1 LFKHGGGAQP
11 TTTPSASAPRTSAPS
26 APTSPASTPAPA
38 PAPSAKTPASTP
50 TPAKSPPKKASAP
63 PKPSSPKPATAAG
76 TPTPSQSQ
84 SPKPASTASS
94 PPAGTAPA
102 ATPAGAAAPAA
113 AAALD
118 LTGLEQRLRETK
130 AIGMFTKLSLKNQVD
145 DLLTQF
151 KAFHNKQ
158 AKLSQSDLRQRYDLL
173 LLKVLSLLQDD
184 DPSLASAISSS
195 REAIWG
201 ILIDP
206 VKFAKLS

>member
-11 TTTPSASAPRTSAPS
+11 TTTPSASAPTTSAPS

-38 PAPSAKTPASTP
+38 SAPSAKTPASTP

-63 PKPSSPKPATAAG
+63 PKPSSPKPA
-76 TPTPSQSQ
+76 
-84 SPKPASTASS
+84 STASS
-94 PPAGTAPA
+94 QPAGTAPA